1 MARHFTD
8 QDYELLSS
16 YLDDMLPDAERST
29 LEARLN
35 QEPALRQELEAL
47 RTTVALVKAL
57 PPVKAPRSFAL
68 DARTARRPV
77 VRWLGFPA
85 TGAVS
90 ALTAA
95 AAVLLLALGLASLLG
110 QGIAPSA
117 PPPAAMTAADIA
129 ALPTQIVEQAAP
141 GDGEPTMEALA
152 GAALTVTPTDE
163 PMLLFSASEDE
174 TSAALDGFSTVLA
187 PAAALPE
194 SAVELATAPPDAAP
208 TKTAPAAEAARS
220 AQMPTA
226 LAPTGR
232 PLPTAS
238 PMPAFA
244 ATAAPTVQPAS
255 AAPPAS
261 TDTIIALTA
270 LAIGGALLIVAA
282 GTTLARRRGRP

>member
-16 YLDDMLPDAERST
+16 YLDDMLSDAERSA

-47 RTTVALVKAL
+47 RTTVALVRAL

-68 DARTARRPV
+68 DAWTARRPV

-95 AAVLLLALGLASLLG
+95 AATLLLAFGLVSLLG
-110 QGIAPSA
+110 QRIAPAA
-117 PPPAAMTAADIA
+117 PPSAVMTAADIA

-152 GAALTVTPTDE
+152 GAALPATPTDE
-163 PMLLFSASEDE
+163 PMLLFSATEDE
-174 TSAALDGFSTVLA
+174 DSAEPAPFAVA

-194 SAVELATAPPDAAP
+194 SAAELAAAPPDAAQ
-208 TKTAPAAEAARS
+208 TETTPAAEAARS
-220 AQMPTA
+220 GQMPTA
-226 LAPTGR
+226 LAPIGT

-238 PMPAFA
+238 PMPTFA
-244 ATAAPTVQPAS
+244 PTAAPTVQPAS
-255 AAPPAS
+255 AAPPPV
-261 TDTIIALTA
+261 TDIPIALAALVAGGVLLIIA
-270 LAIGGALLIVAA
+270 V